1 MTRLDSID
9 CEFPQTLPEAFTLMA
24 DEATRGVPLAG
35 GTDLM
40 AQWASG
46 VPAPKRAISLSGLSE
61 LKGITLQDQTVII
74 GTGVTHAEIR
84 ASQLIQ
90 ERLPALAAA
99 ATTVGANQ
107 IQARGTIGGNIANA
121 SPAGDLAPALI
132 ITDGDV
138 IVAGTKGER
147 RIPLTAFF
155 KGYRDIDLAAD
166 ELIIRFELPV
176 KPANATEQ
184 FRKIGTRN
192 AQAISKIMGACRI
205 TVVDNIIQSAA
216 LSVGSVAATVIRLTE
231 LEKWLIGKQCDH
243 DVIEQAVKRTE
254 EEVTPIDDIRSTAD
268 YRKWTAGSIIRD
280 FLEQVKK

>member
-74 GTGVTHAEIR
+74 GAGTTHAEIR

-107 IQARGTIGGNIANA
+107 IQARGTIGGNVANA

-166 ELIIRFELPV
+166 ELIIRFELPC
-176 KPANATEQ
+176 KPANTTEQ

-205 TVVDNIIQSAA
+205 TVVDNTIQSAA
-216 LSVGSVAATVIRLTE
+216 LSVGSVAATVIRLSE
-231 LEKWLIGKQCDH
+231 LEKWLIGKTCDSTLA
-243 DVIEQAVKRTE
+243 DQAAKRAE

-268 YRKWTAGSIIRD
+268 YRKWTAGAIIRE
-280 FLEQVKK
+280 FLKK